1 MITLFGLLVAGSV
14 QIGPQTHQ
22 LDLIDPITHEIQRV
36 YVQVKAKPALKFDK
50 NFWSLFFNKNY
61 KLIPPRGSI
70 YSYQSRI
77 RRVNN

>member
-50 NFWSLFFNKNY
+50 NF
-61 KLIPPRGSI
+61 
-70 YSYQSRI
+70 
-77 RRVNN
+77 